1 MNWTPCKPINQYYIP
16 ELKDC
21 GDKPY
26 LVTYKTL
33 KDRSYVTKVNIYHG
47 RIQGKVGGDV
57 IAWMPLP
64 EPYNDEAE
72 QTDCPWK

>member
-1 MNWTPCKPINQYYIP
+1 MGHGEWVPCKTINQCYIRD
-16 ELKDC
+16 LKDC

-26 LVTYKTL
+26 LVTYVTL
-33 KDRSYVTKVNIYHG
+33 RGRRYVKKVNIYHG

-64 EPYNDEAE
+64 APYKEEIDG
-72 QTDCPWK
+72 